1 MVQNDVTLPPV
12 QTMRPPVG
20 PPPANHGRTVAAWT
34 TTWVV
39 VAGGLIASIAVV
51 AALTWM
57 FWTGLGVCVLG
68 VALGKVLSVAGLG
81 QRRDGT
87 SGAH

>member
-1 MVQNDVTLPPV
+1 
-12 QTMRPPVG
+12 MRPPVG

>member
-1 MVQNDVTLPPV
+1 MAEKDVVLPHM
-12 QTMRPPVG
+12 QTMRPPAG

-51 AALTWM
+51 AALTWLL
-57 FWTGLGVCVLG
+57 WAGLGVCVLG
-68 VALGKVLSVAGLG
+68 VVIGKVMSVAGLG
-81 QRRDGT
+81 QRPDGT
-87 SGAH
+87 NGVH